1 MIIMNS
7 KFTPNLLTVSVAS
20 LVSVSAVATAQIRE
34 TEASVTALAVQC
46 AVSSGYSTASYY
58 DYEGY
63 ARSLAKTLGM
73 LSSGQQV
80 KVFGYLPTPSG
91 GGFVDANNSSAP
103 SVLPTGEEIS
113 QDPGASSA
121 SEVVGKPTTGENFA
135 GGSAGAKASNGGET
149 APSRTDENRTGNT
162 SSTAQEAMQNSS
174 SSSGGGFSP
183 YLQSG
188 NGEVSASDTTSSGAG
203 SKAANGT
210 NDTNDSSSKSSENDG
225 KKAIDDYSSP
235 EAAYRAGYSW
245 EEIQAWLK
253 KLEEAY
259 KNGKI

>member
-1 MIIMNS
+1 MIMNR
-7 KFTPNLLTVSVAS
+7 KFTPNLLGISIASLASVAS
-20 LVSVSAVATAQIRE
+20 VATAQIRE

-46 AVSSGYSTASYY
+46 AVSSGYSTASYS
-58 DYEGY
+58 DYESY

-91 GGFVDANNSSAP
+91 GGFVDVRIP
-103 SVLPTGEEIS
+103 STPSDIPTGEEIS

-121 SEVVGKPTTGENFA
+121 SEAVSKPTTGESFA

-149 APSRTDENRTGNT
+149 APYRTDENRAGNN
-162 SSTAQEAMQNSS
+162 SATAQEAMQNSDGS
-174 SSSGGGFSP
+174 PGEGFSP
-183 YLQSG
+183 YTQSG
-188 NGEVSASDTTSSGAG
+188 NGEVSASGTTSSGAG
-203 SKAANGT
+203 SKAAN
-210 NDTNDSSSKSSENDG
+210 DTNDSSSKSSGNSG
-225 KKAIDDYSSP
+225 KKGIDDYSSP
-235 EAAYRAGYSW
+235 EEAYRAGYSW

-259 KNGKI
+259 KNGKL